1 MGRQREVYWGALG
14 VLRKKEEEKPINV
27 VSLEPVSTKK
37 WATVLTATET
47 ADWEP
52 PVRMCCWH
60 LVALATA
67 VLGQKS
73 DCSGLRSEWRAREKQ
88 SHHM

>member
-1 MGRQREVYWGALG
+1 MG

-47 ADWEP
+47 AD
-52 PVRMCCWH
+52 
-60 LVALATA
+60 
-67 VLGQKS
+67 
-73 DCSGLRSEWRAREKQ
+73 
-88 SHHM
+88 